1 MRKNGTGPFVA
12 CTNYPDCD
20 YIRGEV
26 FPDENSDESLLDNK
40 ILGKDNGIEVLL
52 KKGPYGPYV
61 QLGSD
66 EEDKK
71 KLKRA
76 SIPKNIN
83 VSEIDLS
90 LAKKLLALP
99 REVGEHPETGE
110 VIVANNGRYG
120 PYLKYKGTFYSIP
133 KDDNPLTIGIN
144 RAVDILSKP
153 KKSSNRTVKPL
164 KELGK
169 HPDDNEIISLFK
181 GKYGFYV
188 KYKGLNFGLP
198 KSIDIEKILIKDV
211 LEIIKKKNKT

>member
-133 KDDNPLTIGIN
+133 KDENPLTIGIN
-144 RAVDILSKP
+144 RAVDILWTFR
-153 KKSSNRTVKPL
+153 NIDLEEVVKLTTPVDYLTLNDGRQVLVLKQSINTFL
-164 KELGK
+164 KE
-169 HPDDNEIISLFK
+169 
-181 GKYGFYV
+181 
-188 KYKGLNFGLP
+188 
-198 KSIDIEKILIKDV
+198 KSILDS
-211 LEIIKKKNKT
+211 